1 MVVHTAGFLEDSRRY
16 LFDDGQLRG
25 VYERLGAGETRRGLD
40 VGCGTGHFTRIVA
53 ALCPEGRWYG
63 VDLDGPVLA
72 HAARSVDAPLRPA
85 PLRPAYLRADGGRLP
100 FRDGT
105 FDTTSCHFLLSRISA
120 RKVSEVLREM
130 ARVTDPGGRLIFV
143 EPCLGLT
150 SVHFAGDGE
159 ASRALERVRRAKAAV
174 ERGVN
179 DIDENLP
186 LRLPG
191 LLNGLGYDV
200 AHCELLA
207 GTWWSVLPDQRTRED
222 PEFEPW
228 LTRRHEAFDR
238 PNASTTL
245 GRFGRHEGGAAPLRH
260 GPDRAPVA
268 VRNAYR
274 HAGVEDGTFDA
285 VQTARGRVAA
295 AELAAGGR
303 PAELSLEV
311 LPVLCVAARRAS

>member
-25 VYERLGAGETRRGLD
+25 VYERLGARETRRGLD
-40 VGCGTGHFTRIVA
+40 IGCGTGHFTRIVA
-53 ALCPEGRWYG
+53 DLCPEGRWYG
-63 VDLDGPVLA
+63 VDLDAPVLA
-72 HAARSVDAPLRPA
+72 HAARPADAH
-85 PLRPAYLRADGGRLP
+85 LRPAYLQADGGRLP

-105 FDTTSCHFLLSRISA
+105 FDTTSCHFLLARISA

-130 ARVTDPGGRLIFV
+130 ARVTDPDGRLIFV

-159 ASRALERVRRAKAAV
+159 ASRALERVRRAKADV

-207 GTWWSVLPDQRTRED
+207 GAWWSVLPDRRTHQD

-238 PNASTTL
+238 PDASATL

-268 VRNAYR
+268 VRDAYR
-274 HAGVEDGTFDA
+274 RAGVEDGTFDA
-285 VQTARGRVAA
+285 IRRARARVAA
-295 AELAAGGR
+295 AELAARGR